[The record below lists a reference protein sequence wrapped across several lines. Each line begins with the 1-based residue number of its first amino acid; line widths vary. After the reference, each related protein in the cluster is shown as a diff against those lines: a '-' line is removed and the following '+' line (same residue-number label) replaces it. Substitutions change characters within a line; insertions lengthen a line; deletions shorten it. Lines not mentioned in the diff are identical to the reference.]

1 LICEILELHMKHFI
15 AITAILAAA
24 AFAPSCATKNGA
36 DTNTPRATVYLRDG
50 TSFAG
55 LVKSTSPSEIT
66 LVGDDNNSHT
76 FDMKTVKSVEY
87 AEAATAVQPQPAGT
101 PAPAPMQPPAAPAS
115 RALVEQPRAP
125 RDHPEESTINSRT
138 SVLPVGT
145 QVTVRTDETI
155 DSRKAAE
162 GQTFAAEISKDVR
175 DAAGDVVIPRGSNA
189 QLVIRS
195 ASRGGRFTGAS
206 DLVLDLH
213 SVSVGGRQYRVDTAD
228 LEQKGRAG
236 IGKNKRTGEFVGGG
250 AALGAIIGAI
260 AGGGK
265 GAAIGAASGAGAGAG
280 TQLLTRGGAVRVP
293 AESLL
298 TFKLDEPLRVYPVR

>member
-1 LICEILELHMKHFI
+1 MKNFI
-15 AITAILAAA
+15 SISAILVASVLAW
-24 AFAPSCATKNGA
+24 SCATKNTA
-36 DTNTPRATVYLRDG
+36 DSNAPHATVFLRDG
-50 TSFAG
+50 TNFAG
-55 LVKSTSPSEIT
+55 AVKNTSPTEIT
-66 LVGDDNNSHT
+66 LVGDDNNSRT
-76 FDMKTVKSVEY
+76 FDMKNVKSIEY
-87 AEAATAVQPQPAGT
+87 ADAAAPIQAAQPAAAPP
-101 PAPAPMQPPAAPAS
+101 PAPAASAPAS
-115 RALVEQPRAP
+115 RAVVERPRPP
-125 RDHPEESTINSRT
+125 REHPEESTINTKT

-145 QVTVRTDETI
+145 QLTVRTDETI
-155 DSRKAAE
+155 DSGKAAE
-162 GQTFAAEISKDVR
+162 GQTFAAEISTDVR

-213 SVSVGGRQYRVDTAD
+213 SISVGGRQYRVDTAD
-228 LEQKGRAG
+228 LAQKGRAG
-236 IGKNKRTGEFVGGG
+236 LGKNKRTGEFVGGG

-265 GAAIGAASGAGAGAG
+265 GAAIGAASGAGAGAA
-280 TQLLTRGGAVRVP
+280 TQVLTRGGAVRVP